1 MSIHSVWEI
10 AGALKLTFAR
20 KIFVQGGE
28 EVLAMLPIRDKGK
41 RIDIVAVRK
50 DSDNEEYIS

>member
-1 MSIHSVWEI
+1 M
-10 AGALKLTFAR
+10 
-20 KIFVQGGE
+20 QGGE